1 MGFLAVHLW
10 VANVHTFL
18 RRKTT
23 FFFPEKGAEAG
34 KENTDSR

>member
-18 RRKTT
+18 RRKT